1 VRGPSLKKSS
11 SAALVTG
18 AQLCDQNA
26 VGLVDAQ
33 LLAQLLPGASFI
45 NFARGAI
52 VNDTDLLQALDQ
64 NHLSHAVLDVFTL
77 EPLPESAWQWE
88 HPQVTVLPHRS
99 APTDRDTA
107 SLIVADNIQRYRA
120 TWILEFSISKTQFN
134 SKEGSY
140 GTTRIHAKM

>member
-1 VRGPSLKKSS
+1 M
-11 SAALVTG
+11 VTG
-18 AQLCDQNA
+18 AQLRDQNA

-88 HPQVTVLPHRS
+88 HPQVTVLPHCS

-120 TWILEFSISKTQFN
+120 TGELPQTVNMQR
-134 SKEGSY
+134 GY
-140 GTTRIHAKM
+140 